1 MTNAWH
7 EGTVDPMTRSE
18 NALAAA
24 EFFDRITAE
33 VSSSTSARR
42 QLRREYMWPAEA
54 PARVKQ
60 VREYDAETDRLL
72 SELREVVAA

>member
-1 MTNAWH
+1 MDRT
-7 EGTVDPMTRSE
+7 E
-18 NALAAA
+18 NAMAAA

-33 VSSSTSARR
+33 VQSSTSSRR
-42 QLRREYMWPAEA
+42 RLRREYMWPAEA

-60 VREYDAETDRLL
+60 IRDYDAETDRLL